1 MKNKT
6 LALITATLI
15 MVAALVLT
23 SSLSLLSSAAI
34 TESASEGSAVGS
46 YSEAPIENGEA
57 APAPDGV
64 IENGENYPVIEDEPN
79 PDEQP
84 TDAPAFDEEN
94 TPPEAENAPLDEE
107 TVYPDTT
114 LPALDTLE
122 VVATSDELGTDSPG
136 FEYVLRKDI
145 VIDVFE
151 HKTGKFVGQVWL
163 TEDELYDEFC
173 KTFDADFDYTA
184 GLYDPNNPE
193 DVPVYIPEA
202 TYRVE
207 FYWINRLTARASGC
221 VGSLAFSYGVEN
233 NEIYEFTQT
242 GYSLANGETVIAFME
257 SLVAEKIAQL
267 ENGVNDNLAIEE
279 SFACIIGFDGEDSC
293 WNGTTLST
301 GEFLPG
307 APRYAERFPYI
318 TEE

>member
-6 LALITATLI
+6 LALITAALI
-15 MVAALVLT
+15 TAAALILT
-23 SSLSLLSSAAI
+23 ASLSLLDSSADTI
-34 TESASEGSAVGS
+34 SAVVSSAEGG
-46 YSEAPIENGEA
+46 YNA
-57 APAPDGV
+57 AEPEEDA
-64 IENGENYPVIEDEPN
+64 NGENYPVIEEGPL
-79 PDEQP
+79 
-84 TDAPAFDEEN
+84 TDIPAYDPE
-94 TPPEAENAPLDEE
+94 TAAPEAENAPLEE
-107 TVYPDTT
+107 EAPVVDAPIENAPVEYLDTT

-173 KTFDADFDYTA
+173 RTFDADFDHTA
-184 GLYDPNNPE
+184 GLFDPNNPD

-207 FYWINRLTARASGC
+207 FYWVNRLTATASGC
-221 VGSLAFSYGVEN
+221 CGSLAFSYGVED

-267 ENGVNDNLAIEE
+267 ENGVNDDLTIEQ
-279 SFACIIGFDGEDSC
+279 SFAYIIGFDGENSC

-318 TEE
+318 AE

>member
-1 MKNKT
+1 MKNRT
-6 LALITATLI
+6 LALITAAIITA
-15 MVAALVLT
+15 AALILT
-23 SSLSLLSSAAI
+23 ASLSLLTSSADS
-34 TESASEGSAVGS
+34 ESSVVSIAEGGF
-46 YSEAPIENGEA
+46 EA
-57 APAPDGV
+57 AEPEANEV
-64 IENGENYPVIEDEPN
+64 IGENYPVIEEGPL
-79 PDEQP
+79 
-84 TDAPAFDEEN
+84 TDIPAYDPE
-94 TPPEAENAPLDEE
+94 TAAPEADNAPLDEE
-107 TVYPDTT
+107 TVTPEDALIDGETVYADTT

-151 HKTGKFVGQVWL
+151 HKTGKLVGQVWL

-173 KTFDADFDYTA
+173 RTFDADFDYTA
-184 GLYDPNNPE
+184 GLFDPNDPD

-207 FYWINRLTARASGC
+207 FHWVNRLTATASGC
-221 VGSLAFSYGVEN
+221 SGSLAFSYGVED

-267 ENGVNDNLAIEE
+267 ENGVIDDLAAED
-279 SFACIIGFDGEDSC
+279 SFAHIIGFDGENSC

-318 TEE
+318 EE